1 MSPGGHSYQAS
12 KMSLDSHSCWAE
24 EVGGLSSAGRG
35 GPSTEPPATLLG
47 DNPLHGHLS
56 YTLSNELAVPRQKGY
71 SRTTAGAPSR
81 APADGREIS
90 PSPPFCITYSRAWRK
105 QTKKAVLGSA
115 GKQPNLK
122 RSFPRLLDGRK
133 LLSRPDDHE
142 MNPEAHPFISR
153 TENELA
159 ERRMVG
165 HGRMEGWDWKNCSL
179 GRGWSCGAGG
189 REQAAQKKFSPGGAA
204 GGSVEGPPRFAE
216 ENFLDGSSS
225 GRGREEFISR
235 PE

>member
-1 MSPGGHSYQAS
+1 MSPGSHSYQAS

-24 EVGGLSSAGRG
+24 RLEGYPSEAKRAPGR
-35 GPSTEPPATLLG
+35 ARRLAG
-47 DNPLHGHLS
+47 DNPLQGYLS

-179 GRGWSCGAGG
+179 GRGWSCGSGG
-189 REQAAQKKFSPGGAA
+189 REPANQKKIFPVCQCELWRGLALPS
-204 GGSVEGPPRFAE
+204 
-216 ENFLDGSSS
+216 ENIFLYGSSS
-225 GRGREEFISR
+225 GRGGEEFISR